1 VFVRETRGDPRR
13 GRQETSP
20 TMTTVQRPSP
30 VRWLWY
36 ALGGSLP
43 ARHREWVLYD
53 ATRPTWQLRH
63 FARACVQLGL
73 ITVPV
78 LLLVPGPL
86 WVRALATL
94 LGWLVAL
101 QYVLYTADGSV
112 EHRVQKAGYPPGTAQ
127 RVRDDA
133 GADERATAAARYA
146 RRYRT

>member
-1 VFVRETRGDPRR
+1 
-13 GRQETSP
+13 
-20 TMTTVQRPSP
+20 ML
-30 VRWLWY
+30 RWLWY

-43 ARHREWVLYD
+43 ARHREWVLHD

-78 LLLVPGPL
+78 LLLVSGPL
-86 WVRALATL
+86 WVRAVATL
-94 LGWLVAL
+94 LGWLVGL

-112 EHRVQKAGYPPGTAQ
+112 EYRVQRAGYPPGLAK
-127 RVRDDA
+127 RIRDDA
-133 GADERATAAARYA
+133 TADERAAAAARYA